1 MLIRPWRTG
10 DETLAGAAVPYL
22 SATSLSN
29 RFLAGTGGRLPA
41 AYVRHIAAGPRPTW
55 DAYVAEG
62 DGHLIGWAEFGRVNA
77 TSPEADLA
85 VIVADPWHRHG
96 IASAMIR
103 ALLPRFFTTDH
114 EPRGC
119 ATRRLG
125 GVTRLGADILPGNR
139 AAYGLLRSLFG
150 DHLHGEFSDGVVRYS
165 VSVSDLE
172 QAAPKQYEANRAE
185 RAAVLA
191 AI

>member
-10 DETLAGAAVPYL
+10 DETLARAAVPYL

-41 AYVRHIAAGPRPTW
+41 AYVRHVAAGPRPTW

-77 TSPEADLA
+77 ASPEADLA
-85 VIVADPWHRHG
+85 VIVADPWHRQG

-103 ALLPRFFTTDH
+103 ALLPRCF
-114 EPRGC
+114 
-119 ATRRLG
+119 AT
-125 GVTRLGADILPGNR
+125 GVARLGADILPGNT

-150 DHLHGEFSDGVVRYS
+150 DHLHGEFSDGVVRYT
-165 VSVSDLE
+165 VSVADLD
-172 QAAPKQYEANRAE
+172 QYEANRAG

>member
-22 SATSLSN
+22 SVTSLSN
-29 RFLAGTGGRLPA
+29 RFLAGTGGRLPS
-41 AYVRHIAAGPRPTW
+41 AYVRHVAAGPRPTW

-85 VIVADPWHRHG
+85 VIVADPWHRQG

-103 ALLPRFFTTDH
+103 ALLPRCFATDD

-125 GVTRLGADILPGNR
+125 GVARVGADVLPGNT
-139 AAYGLLRSLFG
+139 AAHGLLRSLFG
-150 DHLHGEFSDGVVRYS
+150 DHLHGEFSDGVVHYT
-165 VSVSDLE
+165 VTVADL
-172 QAAPKQYEANRAE
+172 ANLPAE
-185 RAAVLA
+185 SPALVTA
-191 AI
+191 

>member
-10 DETLAGAAVPYL
+10 DETLAGAATAYL
-22 SATSLSN
+22 SVTSLTN

-41 AYVRHIAAGPRPTW
+41 AYVRHIAIGPRPTW

-85 VIVADPWHRHG
+85 VIVADPWHRQG

-103 ALLPRFFTTDH
+103 ALLPVASH
-114 EPRGC
+114 GHHAPRRGHP
-119 ATRRLG
+119 ARKHRRPRPTAVAVRRPPTRR
-125 GVTRLGADILPGNR
+125 VQRRRPPIQRLGRRSRAPRADRTTNSVGR
-139 AAYGLLRSLFG
+139 AT
-150 DHLHGEFSDGVVRYS
+150 V
-165 VSVSDLE
+165 
-172 QAAPKQYEANRAE
+172 
-185 RAAVLA
+185 
-191 AI
+191 

>member
-10 DETLAGAAVPYL
+10 DETLACAAVPYL
-22 SATSLSN
+22 SVTSLSN

-41 AYVRHIAAGPRPTW
+41 AYVRHVAAGPRPTW

-62 DGHLIGWAEFGRVNA
+62 DGYLIGWAEFGRANA

-85 VIVADPWHRHG
+85 VIVADPWHRQG

-103 ALLPRFFTTDH
+103 ALLPRCF
-114 EPRGC
+114 
-119 ATRRLG
+119 AT
-125 GVTRLGADILPGNR
+125 GVARLGADILPGNA

-150 DHLHGEFSDGVVRYS
+150 DHLHGEFRDGVVRYT
-165 VSVSDLE
+165 VSVAELDHS
-172 QAAPKQYEANRAE
+172 QVNRPG
-185 RAAVLA
+185 RAAALA

>member
-10 DETLAGAAVPYL
+10 DETLACAAVPYL
-22 SATSLSN
+22 SVTSLSS

-41 AYVRHIAAGPRPTW
+41 AYVRHVAAGPGLTW
-55 DAYVAEG
+55 DAYVSEG

-85 VIVADPWHRHG
+85 VIVADPWHRQG

-103 ALLPRFFTTDH
+103 ALLPRCF
-114 EPRGC
+114 
-119 ATRRLG
+119 AT
-125 GVTRLGADILPGNR
+125 GVARLGADILPGNT

-150 DHLHGEFSDGVVRYS
+150 DHLHGEFSDGVVRYT
-165 VSVSDLE
+165 VSVADLDRY
-172 QAAPKQYEANRAE
+172 AANRAG
-185 RAAVLA
+185 RAAALA

>member
-10 DETLAGAAVPYL
+10 DETLACAAVPYL
-22 SATSLSN
+22 SVTSLSN

-85 VIVADPWHRHG
+85 VIVADPWHRQG

-103 ALLPRFFTTDH
+103 ALLPRCFATGD

-119 ATRRLG
+119 ATRRR
-125 GVTRLGADILPGNR
+125 GVARLGADILPGNT

-150 DHLHGEFSDGVVRYS
+150 DHLHGEFSDGVVRYT
-165 VSVSDLE
+165 VSVADLE
-172 QAAPKQYEANRAE
+172 QRDEAIRAG

>member
-1 MLIRPWRTG
+1 VLIRPWRTG
-10 DETLAGAAVPYL
+10 DETLACAAIPYL
-22 SATSLSN
+22 SVTSLSN

-41 AYVRHIAAGPRPTW
+41 AYVRHIAAGSRPTW

-85 VIVADPWHRHG
+85 VIVADPWHRQG

-103 ALLPRFFTTDH
+103 ALLPRCFATGD

-125 GVTRLGADILPGNR
+125 GVTRLGADILPGNT

-150 DHLHGEFSDGVVRYS
+150 DHLHGEFSDGVVRYE
-165 VSVSDLE
+165 VSVADLGLY
-172 QAAPKQYEANRAE
+172 AANRAG
-185 RAAVLA
+185 RAAALA

>member
-10 DETLAGAAVPYL
+10 DETLARTAVPYL
-22 SATSLSN
+22 SVTSLSN

-62 DGHLIGWAEFGRVNA
+62 DGHLIGWAEFGRLNA

-85 VIVADPWHRHG
+85 VIVADPWHRQG

-103 ALLPRFFTTDH
+103 ALLPRCF
-114 EPRGC
+114 
-119 ATRRLG
+119 AT
-125 GVTRLGADILPGNR
+125 GVARIGADILPGNT

-150 DHLHGEFSDGVVRYS
+150 DHLHSELSDGVVRFT
-165 VSVSDLE
+165 VSVADLG
-172 QAAPKQYEANRAE
+172 PYEANRTG
-185 RAAVLA
+185 RAAALA